1 MRTLYCFRKRQML
14 FFIKMAFNY
23 HKGKLIDVIDSSSK
37 TFKHQ
42 TLLQELAYGD
52 DK

>member
-1 MRTLYCFRKRQML
+1 ML

-37 TFKHQ
+37 TFKHH